1 MSHDEHAF
9 HTTQWTQVLSTRG
22 DSDIAR
28 EALSDLAERYYA
40 PVVAFLK
47 REGRGEDAAR
57 ELAHGF
63 FAWLLSRDTFAKLD
77 RGRFRSY
84 LLGALKHYISYERE
98 RAGRQKR
105 GGDVTHV
112 AIGASTGTSLG
123 FDPADDLALP
133 PDREFDRLWA
143 LHILSEAMHALE
155 GEWNSS
161 GRAEQFVSLRPFLD
175 VEPAHGVLAEFA
187 AITGKNE
194 ATLRSQLHRLRRA
207 FRRQVKAQ
215 IAPTLEA
222 EGELEGEMELLFA
235 ALGGQ

>member
-63 FAWLLSRDTFAKLD
+63 FAWLLSRDTFAKLERD

-84 LLGALKHYISYERE
+84 LLGALKHYISHQRE
-98 RAGRQKR
+98 HAGLYDRCRIEENEYRRILFEWAWPHIARRCREKKR
-105 GGDVTHV
+105 PYPL
-112 AIGASTGTSLG
+112 LG
-123 FDPADDLALP
+123 
-133 PDREFDRLWA
+133 E
-143 LHILSEAMHALE
+143 E
-155 GEWNSS
+155 GQMLTNP
-161 GRAEQFVSLRPFLD
+161 L
-175 VEPAHGVLAEFA
+175 
-187 AITGKNE
+187 T
-194 ATLRSQLHRLRRA
+194 T
-207 FRRQVKAQ
+207 
-215 IAPTLEA
+215 
-222 EGELEGEMELLFA
+222 
-235 ALGGQ
+235 